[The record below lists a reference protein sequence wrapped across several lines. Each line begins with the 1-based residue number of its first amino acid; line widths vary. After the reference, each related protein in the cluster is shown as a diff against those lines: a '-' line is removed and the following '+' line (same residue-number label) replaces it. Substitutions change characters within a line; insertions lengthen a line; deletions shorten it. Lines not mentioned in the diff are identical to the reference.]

1 MSCNLPLLL
10 ARVRI
15 FLGWYFLARQAVR
28 LGIEICDQDAADHF
42 SNKCKA
48 DLLTLQTR
56 IESHRQ
62 WM

>member
-1 MSCNLPLLL
+1 M
-10 ARVRI
+10 

-28 LGIEICDQDAADHF
+28 LGIEMCGEESEEDHF
-42 SNKCKA
+42 SNDCKA